1 MSRGFRGAC
10 RAMGIT
16 LQPSREG
23 SPWEKGTVETSFSAV
38 GTLFAQHV
46 AGYAGSSVENRG
58 KDPDGGAAWS
68 MAELQDLLDE
78 WLVTTWQARPHAG
91 LCHPLMPCTAPSP
104 DEIESALREPAEIVP
119 VPL

>member
-1 MSRGFRGAC
+1 MIVPETIVCDHGSVYMSQAFRGAC

-16 LQPSREG
+16 LQPSHEG

-58 KDPDGGAAWS
+58 KDPGGGAAWS

-78 WLVTTWQARPHAG
+78 WLVTTFTDRSTRISS
-91 LCHPLMPCTAPSP
+91 LTC
-104 DEIESALREPAEIVP
+104 
-119 VPL
+119 

>member
-78 WLVTTWQARPHAG
+78 WLVTTCQAPPPPR
-91 LCHPLMPCTAPSP
+91 PSP
-104 DEIESALREPAEIVP
+104 PPDPPQPPSPPHLYSPP
-119 VPL
+119 SPTPPFTP